1 MSKDDAGA
9 LPSDWPALYIE
20 FRCANCG
27 QEDAGADGLGGL
39 KYSELVR
46 PAMLAHW
53 TQIAAYIGQKLL
65 DHVRDCPNRPQR
77 GNA

>member
-1 MSKDDAGA
+1 MSDDAGA
-9 LPSDWPALYIE
+9 LPRDWPHVYIE
-20 FRCANCG
+20 FRCADCG
-27 QEDAGADGLGGL
+27 AATDEKNDFAGL

-65 DHVRDCPNRPQR
+65 DHLRDCPNRPQR